1 VRSPERVM
9 AVPRNVAQDLGVA
22 APRTEETMLHLNVK
36 KLAVLLVVTALAV
49 ALGRFGFLVNITW

>member
-1 VRSPERVM
+1 M

-22 APRTEETMLHLNVK
+22 APRPEETMLHLNVK
-36 KLAVLLVVTALAV
+36 KLAVLLVVAALAV